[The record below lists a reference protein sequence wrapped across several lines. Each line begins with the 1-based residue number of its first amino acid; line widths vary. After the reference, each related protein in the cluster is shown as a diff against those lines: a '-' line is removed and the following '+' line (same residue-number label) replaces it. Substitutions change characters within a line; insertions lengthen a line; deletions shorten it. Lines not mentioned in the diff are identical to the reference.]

1 MSRNSGV
8 GEAGAYSGV
17 LMDALRASDQED
29 VERWLIGYNPMLA
42 TSDLG
47 RLPVGKVRADDG
59 GTEKSVKKAL
69 GLPDALPAT
78 WLPATA
84 DLAAQARSAPL
95 AALLAGLADWA
106 SQGRPVT
113 RKGELPAAGAG
124 EAASWLGVTPQS
136 LGYLWQYA
144 LAGRWIEK
152 AGDGAEALAVPGR
165 AAADW
170 GSSQDEETLRVWRA
184 TLAVVLASALDLAA
198 ALDPAGPGTLNFQGQ
213 GSLAAVRLF
222 LARGDGGLPAG
233 RVRDLIMKGAVGDLA
248 WAGLRR
254 QLDERARLHADPARV
269 LVDHLAQ
276 LCAVE
281 ASPVGDDWIRL
292 APLALGALGAEL
304 SAAGVDVPVFQGDP
318 ARMSPAALAALHG
331 GLLAT
336 EFSALADRWVAA
348 RGPGRGASALLQY
361 AAGADP
367 AARLA
372 VVGVVRGIGE
382 QAAPAWREALK
393 RLELRP
399 YARIELTRLASQLG
413 DSTMPL
419 VLEPGPDDLTWLA
432 TDLLALACGA
442 DDPDQDLIAARFREA
457 VPSGEEQ
464 WIFEQMSRGTH
475 PDVVRVLTVLGRH
488 HPDRRIARDA
498 RKAAQRAAA
507 LRAAKAGGSAK
518 AERASGMRHTARAGH

>member
-8 GEAGAYSGV
+8 GEAGAHSGV
-17 LMDALRASDQED
+17 LVDAVRASDQED

-47 RLPVGKVRADDG
+47 RLPVGTVRADDG
-59 GTEKSVKKAL
+59 GTEKSLKKAL

-95 AALLAGLADWA
+95 AALLAGLAEWTA
-106 SQGRPVT
+106 EGRPVT
-113 RKGELPAAGAG
+113 RKDELPAAAAD
-124 EAASWLGVTPQS
+124 EAASWLGVSPQT
-136 LGYLWQYA
+136 LGALWRYA
-144 LAGRWIEK
+144 LAGRWIEM
-152 AGDGAEALAVPGR
+152 AGGGAETLAVPGR

-170 GSSQDEETLRVWRA
+170 GGSDDEGTLRVWHS

-254 QLDERARLHADPARV
+254 QLDERARVHADPARV
-269 LVDHLAQ
+269 LIDHLAQ
-276 LCAVE
+276 LRAVE
-281 ASPVGDDWIRL
+281 GSPAGDGWIRL

-304 SAAGVDVPVFQGDP
+304 SAAGVDVPVVQGDP
-318 ARMSPAALAALHG
+318 AWMSAAALAALHG
-331 GLLAT
+331 GLLAS

-348 RGPGRGASALLQY
+348 RGPGRAASALLEY

-372 VVGVVRGIGE
+372 VIGVVRGLGE

-399 YARIELTRLASQLG
+399 YARIELTRLASQMG

-419 VLEPGPDDLTWLA
+419 VLEPDPDDLTWLA

-442 DDPDQDLIAARFREA
+442 DDPDPDLIAARFREA
-457 VPSGEEQ
+457 VPAGEEE
-464 WIFEQMSRGTH
+464 WLFEQMSRGTH

-498 RKAAQRAAA
+498 RKAAQRTSA
-507 LRAAKAGGSAK
+507 LR
-518 AERASGMRHTARAGH
+518 AERASGMRHAARTGH